1 MKFKNIIMLTISLV
15 LCLSLFVGCTNQSQ
29 ESKPSDG
36 FNVDSPKKTEIAS
49 ENPTESKTTQA
60 VIEPAELTYLRA
72 KIKENDSS
80 VGVAYIDFVP
90 NIEAVKDYNCA
101 SDFST
106 NNIFKEYPFFYEY
119 PVSVKTGSE
128 MFAVVPANTQSDIKV
143 YKVDFGD
150 DGELQVDRDTV
161 LYEDKTG
168 KPFILL
174 CNDNEAYSNVLIA
187 VQDGDN
193 TVEFSPSLSLENGR
207 DLVLKDGCYDFTVND
222 VRAYSDEVHDY
233 LIKNIDEIKEGVE
246 NGLTLRSCEDVFMCN
261 HYTLKFELGKYDED
275 YDFIVARA
283 YLVDEYYTLAFYEP
297 ENGEQ
302 TIGWRVVGNGFD
314 HNMAK
319 G

>member
-1 MKFKNIIMLTISLV
+1 MKLKNILTAAACII
-15 LCLSLFVGCTNQSQ
+15 LCFALLTGCTSQ
-29 ESKPSDG
+29 KDDEITEPSEGITSEVKDKVEKKK
-36 FNVDSPKKTEIAS
+36 NDSAE
-49 ENPTESKTTQA
+49 TES
-60 VIEPAELTYLRA
+60 AELTYLRA

-80 VGVAYIDFVP
+80 VGVAYIDFVAD
-90 NIEAVKDYNCA
+90 IEAVKDHNYA

-106 NNIFKEYPFFYEY
+106 NGIFKEYPFFYEY

-128 MFAVVPANTQSDIKV
+128 MFAVVPANTESEIKV

-150 DGELQVDRDTV
+150 DGELHVDRKTV

-187 VQDGDN
+187 VQDGDK

-207 DLVLKDGCYDFTVND
+207 DLILKDGCYDFTVND
-222 VRAYSDEVHDY
+222 IRAYSDEVHDY
-233 LIKNIDEIKEGVE
+233 LIENIDEIKDGVK
-246 NGLTLRSCEDVFMCN
+246 NGMTLRLCDDVFMYN
-261 HYTLKFELGKYDED
+261 HFTLKFELGKYDED
-275 YDFIVARA
+275 YNFIVAGA

-302 TIGWRVVGNGFD
+302 TIGWRVVGNGFEC
-314 HNMAK
+314 NPAM